1 VYNASPMTLFGM
13 SSTDSAPADW
23 YLESLRLTAFRVHP
37 IADERDEWMRFVGAE
52 PEVEIRSRAEG
63 ATAYISA
70 MPHELGTLTLQV
82 DGTRRKADWFV
93 GAVRLHDVP
102 PALPIVGPLADVL
115 PQLRSFVSDWC
126 ARNEDSSRRVAVGLV
141 LLGPDY
147 QDRASGYD
155 SLQPFLP
162 AVHLDGQSSDFMY
175 RINRQRP
182 SQVAATL
189 VNRVSLWSVVRML
202 DVELGSAAM
211 PVNKAEQYR
220 RRVAL
225 DINTAQEQDAEFDAS
240 MQSRLIHELLDL
252 GLEISEKGDIP

>member
-1 VYNASPMTLFGM
+1 M
-13 SSTDSAPADW
+13 
-23 YLESLRLTAFRVHP
+23 
-37 IADERDEWMRFVGAE
+37 
-52 PEVEIRSRAEG
+52 
-63 ATAYISA
+63 
-70 MPHELGTLTLQV
+70 
-82 DGTRRKADWFV
+82 
-93 GAVRLHDVP
+93 
-102 PALPIVGPLADVL
+102 
-115 PQLRSFVSDWC
+115 
-126 ARNEDSSRRVAVGLV
+126 GLV